1 MKKLLTLVLALAMM
15 ATMVTI
21 PAMADEEPIKINVI
35 NASSGTPSADESY
48 KAVQDWILENTGV
61 YVNSINLDGTNDT
74 EKKNL
79 LLTGDETI
87 HVWWGDWMQYAEYGM
102 IQPINDYLD
111 EIPNTLATWENYGGL
126 MTCTDSEGTVWGLP
140 RNANRVFYR
149 CFIRQDI
156 MDQLGYTEE
165 TYPRTFEAFE
175 KFLYEVK
182 AADPYGNGESIV
194 LITRNNMD
202 SLEYQYLGGFTK
214 YGRSNWLDEADGL
227 IKPFYLQPGYYDFL
241 AKMHQWYEDGII
253 HKENPTW
260 DTNTVRQY
268 IASGRVMASG
278 AYGTD
283 AGNQEINLRANVP
296 GANLWCPVDGLDGL
310 NGEKCET
317 AIKAESGSILF
328 NAKCT
333 PEEIRAFL
341 KVLEFLFSDW
351 GNNYTSQ
358 VGMQGIYWEYDVE
371 NYGEEAKTLH
381 IVKSLND
388 GTLPN
393 YNKSFWFSI
402 GLPTEADCVMYDP
415 DGEQNMQNEYIRRQG
430 DVHAAKLQFDVG
442 MNYNNQEL
450 YENVMTA
457 NDIET
462 MVKEEIMKFFKGDRE
477 LTPENWQAFIQE
489 LYGAGMQEYCEELTR
504 QYNRAFGIE

>member
-1 MKKLLTLVLALAMM
+1 MKKLLTIVLALAMM
-15 ATMVTI
+15 ATLFTV
-21 PAMADEEPIKINVI
+21 PAVAEEPIRINVI
-35 NASSGTPSADESY
+35 NASSGTPSADVAY
-48 KAVQDWILENTGV
+48 KQVQDWILENTGV

-102 IQPINDYLD
+102 IRPINDFLD
-111 EIPNTLATWENYGGL
+111 EIPITLATWENYGGL

-149 CFIRQDI
+149 CFIRQDYL
-156 MDQLGYTEE
+156 DALGYTAE
-165 TYPRTFEAFE
+165 TYPTTFAELE
-175 KFLYEVK
+175 EYLYKVQE
-182 AADPYGNGESIV
+182 ADPYGNGETIV

-214 YGRSNWLDEADGL
+214 YGRSNWMDDEGVVR
-227 IKPFYLQPGYYDFL
+227 PYYLQEGYYDFL
-241 AKMHQWYEDGII
+241 AKMHKWYEDGII

-268 IASGRVMASG
+268 IASGRVAASG

-283 AGNQEINLRANVP
+283 AGNQAINMRANVP
-296 GANLWCPVDGLDGL
+296 GSSFYCPVDGLVGP
-310 NGEKCET
+310 NGEMCET

-328 NAKCT
+328 NSKCT
-333 PEEIRAFL
+333 DEEVRAFL

-358 VGMQGIYWEYDVE
+358 VGMEGIYWVYDTE
-371 NYGEEAKTLH
+371 TYGEEAKTLH

-415 DGEQNMQNEYIRRQG
+415 DGVQNMQNEYIRRQG

-442 MNYNNQEL
+442 MNYNTTEL
-450 YENVMTA
+450 YDNVMSA

-462 MVKEEIMKFFKGDRE
+462 MVKEEIMKFFTGARE
-477 LTPENWQAFIQE
+477 LTPENWEAFIQE
-489 LYGAGMQEYCEELTR
+489 LYGAGLQEYCDELTR
-504 QYNRAFGIE
+504 QYKAAKGL